1 MVVPLTPKEVN
12 VTVNSSR
19 HVARAANPFVCAG
32 PSTRAYIDVRPGY
45 PATILD
51 ELCIGRDDTVLDVGA
66 GTGKL
71 TAQLAQ
77 RSKNVWAVE
86 PSADMRAGFR
96 EAVPDFAA
104 ERLLDATGENVP
116 MADGS
121 VDVLTYGQSWH
132 WLDERAAALEATRVV
147 RPGGLVAVL
156 YNQLDVRQP
165 WVHRLSRIM
174 RSGDVH
180 RADQAPDLRVPGHHG
195 HMERPFTE
203 PSLHRTVWID
213 PLTVPQL
220 YELGTTRSSWI
231 KNSPAGRAR
240 MRANLEWYVAEHL
253 GVPRDGVVGIPY
265 QVHCWLAR
273 RVNVTN

>member
-1 MVVPLTPKEVN
+1 MD
-12 VTVNSSR
+12 SR
-19 HVARAANPFVCAG
+19 RPARAHDNPFARAG
-32 PSTRAYIDVRPGY
+32 ESTRAYIDVRPSY
-45 PATILD
+45 PESVVDL
-51 ELCIGRDDTVLDVGA
+51 LGIGRDDLVLDVGA

-71 TAQLAQ
+71 TAQLAG
-77 RSKNVWAVE
+77 RSDRVWAVE
-86 PSADMRAGFR
+86 PSADMRAAFAR
-96 EAVPDFAA
+96 ALPDFPADRVLA
-104 ERLLDATGENVP
+104 GTGESLPVG
-116 MADGS
+116 ASS
-121 VDVLTYGQSWH
+121 VDVLVYGQSWH
-132 WLDERAAALEATRVV
+132 WLDERAAALEAERVV
-147 RPGGLVAVL
+147 RPGGLVAIL

-180 RADQAPDLRVPGHHG
+180 RADRAPDLRVPGHHG

-240 MRANLEWYVAEHL
+240 MRANLEWYVTEHL
-253 GVPRDGVVGIPY
+253 GVPRDGVVGLPY
-265 QVHCWLAR
+265 QTHCWLAR
-273 RVNVTN
+273 RR